1 MRIPVP
7 EKVKGNLSK
16 IVNKAEVVNILFE
29 G

>member
-1 MRIPVP
+1 MRIPVS

>member
-1 MRIPVP
+1 MRIPVS
-7 EKVKGNLSK
+7 EKVKENLSK